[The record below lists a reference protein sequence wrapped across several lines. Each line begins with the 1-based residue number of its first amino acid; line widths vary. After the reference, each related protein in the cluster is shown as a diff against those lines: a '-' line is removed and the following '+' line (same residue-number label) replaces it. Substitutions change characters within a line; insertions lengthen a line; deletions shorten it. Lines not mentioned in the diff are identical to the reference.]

1 MYIEHS
7 GIKLNVE
14 IPKEFDKRKD
24 VVLLLHGFTGC
35 AEDWLPI
42 IDLLPEN
49 FNYVCLDLIGHGKS
63 DHPVAPEFYYTDSII
78 EQIKTVKERIIKDS
92 KIILVGYSMGG
103 RVALSYAI
111 KYPDDIKGLVL
122 ESSSAGIKNDTER
135 NKRYEEDL
143 KLIEFISSHTMEE
156 FIDFWQDQEMF
167 NTQRRFSN
175 DKLKRL
181 KKIKYNN
188 SKIGLM
194 NTLRGFSTGIMPP
207 LHDKLKTIPTKV
219 ILISGELD
227 TKYTFINS
235 KIVRGFHKAKHKVVK
250 NSGHNTHLEEPKR
263 FVEIITN
270 YFNQTVANDNQKK

>member
-1 MYIEHS
+1 MYIDYS

-14 IPKEFDKRKD
+14 IPKEFDRGKD

-35 AEDWLPI
+35 SEDWLPV

-49 FNYVCLDLIGHGKS
+49 VNYICLDLIGHGKS
-63 DHPVAPEFYYTDSII
+63 DHPVVPEFYYTDSIAD
-78 EQIKTVKERIIKDS
+78 QIKTVKERIIKDS

-103 RVALSYAI
+103 RAALSYAI
-111 KYPDDIKGLVL
+111 KYPEDIKGLVL

-194 NTLRGFSTGIMPP
+194 NILRGFSTGIMPP

-263 FVEIITN
+263 FAEIITN
-270 YFNQTVANDNQKK
+270 YLDQIVANVNQKK

>member
-14 IPKEFDKRKD
+14 IPREFDTRKETI
-24 VVLLLHGFTGC
+24 LFLHGFTGC
-35 AEDWLPI
+35 AEDWFPI
-42 IDLLPEN
+42 IDSLPEN
-49 FNYVCLDLIGHGKS
+49 FNYVCLDFIGHGKS
-63 DHPVAPEFYYTDSII
+63 DHPVIPEFYNTESII
-78 EQIKTVKERIIKDS
+78 EQIKTVKERIVKSS
-92 KIILVGYSMGG
+92 KIILLGYSMGG
-103 RVALSYAI
+103 RAALAFSI
-111 KYPDDIKGLVL
+111 KYPEDIKGLVL
-122 ESSSAGIKNDTER
+122 ESASAGIKNESER

-181 KKIKYNN
+181 KKTKYNN
-188 SKIGLM
+188 SKIGLI
-194 NTLRGFSTGIMPP
+194 NLLKGFSTGIMPP
-207 LHDKLKTIPTKV
+207 LHDKLKTLPVKV

-235 KIVRGFHKAKHKVVK
+235 KIVRGFQKAKHKVIK
-250 NSGHNTHLEEPKR
+250 NAGHNTHLEEPKR
-263 FVEIITN
+263 FIEIITN
-270 YFNQTVANDNQKK
+270 YFNQISNNENQKK

>member
-14 IPKEFDKRKD
+14 IPREFDTRKETI
-24 VVLLLHGFTGC
+24 LFLHGFTGC
-35 AEDWLPI
+35 AEDWLPT
-42 IDLLPEN
+42 IDLLPN
-49 FNYVCLDLIGHGKS
+49 TYNYICLDIIGHGKS
-63 DHPVAPEFYYTDSII
+63 DHPVIPEFYKTESII
-78 EQIKTVKERIIKDS
+78 EQIKTVKERIIKNS

-103 RVALSYAI
+103 RAALSYSV
-111 KYPDDIKGLVL
+111 KYPEDIKGLVL
-122 ESSSAGIKNDTER
+122 ESASAGIKNESER

-167 NTQRRFSN
+167 DTQRRFSN

-181 KKIKYNN
+181 KKTKYNN
-188 SKIGLM
+188 SKIGLI
-194 NTLRGFSTGIMPP
+194 NLLKGFSTGIMPP
-207 LHDKLKTIPTKV
+207 LHDKLKTLPIKV

-235 KIVRGFHKAKHKVVK
+235 KIVRGFQKAKHKVVK
-250 NSGHNTHLEEPKR
+250 NAGHNTHLEEPKR
-263 FVEIITN
+263 FIEIITN
-270 YFNQTVANDNQKK
+270 YFNQISNNENQKK

>member
-1 MYIEHS
+1 M
-7 GIKLNVE
+7 NVE
-14 IPKEFDKRKD
+14 IPKEYKKEYES
-24 VVLLLHGFTGC
+24 VLLLHGFTGC
-35 AEDWLPI
+35 AEDWLPL
-42 IDLLPEN
+42 IDLFPEN
-49 FNYVCLDLIGHGKS
+49 FNYVLVDLIGHGKS
-63 DHPVAPEFYYTDSII
+63 DHPLIPEFYNADSIV
-78 EQIKTVKERIIKDS
+78 EQLKTIKERIAKDS
-92 KIILVGYSMGG
+92 KVILVGYSMGG
-103 RVALSYAI
+103 RAALSYAV

-122 ESSSAGIKNDTER
+122 ESSSAGIKNENER

-143 KLIEFISSHTMEE
+143 KLVDFISSKTIEE

-175 DKLKRL
+175 DKLKSL
-181 KKIKYNN
+181 KKIKYKN

-194 NTLRGFSTGIMPP
+194 NCLKGFSTGIMPAF
-207 LHDKLKTIPTKV
+207 HDKLKLIPVKT

-227 TKYTFINS
+227 TKYTYINS

-270 YFNQTVANDNQKK
+270 YFNQITTNAK

>member
-1 MYIEHS
+1 MYIIHS

-14 IPKEFDKRKD
+14 IPKEFDKGKE
-24 VVLLLHGFTGC
+24 VVFLLHGFTGC

-63 DHPVAPEFYYTDSII
+63 DHPLAPEFYYTESIVQ
-78 EQIKTVKERIIKDS
+78 QIKTIKERIIKDS

-103 RVALSYAI
+103 RAALSYSV
-111 KYPDDIKGLVL
+111 KYPEDIKGLVL
-122 ESSSAGIKNDTER
+122 ESSSAGIKNDNER

-143 KLIEFISSHTMEE
+143 KLIEFISSHSMEE

-194 NTLRGFSTGIMPP
+194 NILKGFSTGIMPP
-207 LHDKLKTIPTKV
+207 LHDKLKTIPAKV

-227 TKYTFINS
+227 IKYTFINS

-263 FVEIITN
+263 FSEIITN
-270 YFNQTVANDNQKK
+270 YLNQICTNDIKK